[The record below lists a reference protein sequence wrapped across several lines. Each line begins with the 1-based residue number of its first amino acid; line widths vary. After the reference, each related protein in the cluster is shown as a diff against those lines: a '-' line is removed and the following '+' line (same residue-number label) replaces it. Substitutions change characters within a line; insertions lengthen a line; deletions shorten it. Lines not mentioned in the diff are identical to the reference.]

1 MEKAP
6 CVYILASKRNGA
18 LYVGV
23 TSDLVKRVHEHKQNL
38 ADGFTKKY
46 RIHDLVYFEPHED
59 MTVAIQREKQI
70 KKWDRAWKVR
80 LIEEKNP
87 YWNDL
92 YSQVV

>member
-1 MEKAP
+1 LEKAP